1 LQVFLESGSKGSDP
15 FDPLSII
22 LTLTET
28 PKNAIIIHIILGEK
42 VMKINVL
49 ISEKLLKD
57 RIKELAKQIEKDYK
71 DKEITIVSVLR
82 GGVFFTVDLSKQ
94 IESKINFE
102 FIEVSSYGN
111 SFESTGNIKI
121 QKEIS
126 ISIEGKDVL
135 IVEDIIDSGRTLKY
149 LKQYLENK
157 KAKSVK
163 IATLLNKPERR
174 EVEVDVDYIGFD
186 IPNKFVLGYGLD
198 YEGYY
203 RNLPYIG
210 YIEE

>member
-1 LQVFLESGSKGSDP
+1 
-15 FDPLSII
+15 
-22 LTLTET
+22 
-28 PKNAIIIHIILGEK
+28 
-42 VMKINVL
+42 MKINVL
-49 ISEKLLKD
+49 ISEKLLQD
-57 RIKELAKQIEKDYK
+57 RIMELANQIEKDYESK
-71 DKEITIVSVLR
+71 DMTIVSVLR
-82 GGVFFTVDLSKQ
+82 GAVFFAVDLTKN
-94 IESKINFE
+94 IKNKMTFE

-121 QKEIS
+121 NKDIS
-126 ISIEGKDVL
+126 TSIEGKDVL

-149 LKQYLENK
+149 LKEYLENK

-163 IATLLNKPERR
+163 ICTLLNKPERR

-210 YIEE
+210 FKEE